1 MDIASVKSIAELD
14 QYLDEHGLAGSWRR
28 RAGGTPAGAPKTDA
42 LIWKAAEYQEALRRA
57 GEVVSMD
64 QTGALAGQMAG
75 RKQITKLGF
84 GVQVLM
90 PGEVAEAHRHT
101 QAGLRFIVKGN
112 PKAVMVVEGEAF
124 PMEDGDLI
132 TTPWWAWHD
141 YRNDGD
147 EPVYWLDS
155 LDLHFA
161 RLSHMF
167 REVYEQPMQPLA
179 SAAGHSMNVYG
190 KLRPSWIKSPL
201 PTPPYR
207 YRWGDTIAAL
217 EAIREREGGPDP
229 FDGHTVAYT
238 HPITNGPTVPT
249 LSGAVQLL
257 PPRFVTQAH
266 RHNCTTAY
274 FVVQGEGATTIDGE
288 PVEWATGDI
297 FRVPPWRMH
306 QHENGGSQDAILYR
320 VTDEPTMRAWGFYRE
335 GTVDPTGSSNRVPDR
350 IA

>member
-1 MDIASVKSIAELD
+1 LDIASVQSIAELD
-14 QYLDEHGLAGSWRR
+14 QYLDDHGLAGSWRR
-28 RAGGTPAGAPKTDA
+28 RGGGAPAGAPKTDD
-42 LIWKAAEYQEALRRA
+42 LIWKAAEYQEALQRA
-57 GEVVSMD
+57 STVVAMD
-64 QTGALAGQMAG
+64 QSGGLAGQMAG

-84 GVQVLM
+84 GVQVLA

-179 SAAGHSMNVYG
+179 REAGHAANVYSR
-190 KLRPSWIKSPL
+190 LRPSWVTSPL

-207 YRWGDTIAAL
+207 YRWADTLAAL
-217 EAIREREGGPDP
+217 AAMKEREGDPDR

-257 PPRFVTQAH
+257 PPGFASRAH
-266 RHNCTTAY
+266 RHNCTTSY
-274 FVVQGEGATTIDGE
+274 FVVQGEGATMIDGAR
-288 PVEWATGDI
+288 VEWTKGDI

-306 QHENGGSQDAILYR
+306 QHENVRDEDAILYR
-320 VTDEPTMRAWGFYRE
+320 VTDEPTMRTWGFYRE
-335 GTVDPTGSSNRVPDR
+335 GTADVGSNRNRVPDR
-350 IA
+350 IG